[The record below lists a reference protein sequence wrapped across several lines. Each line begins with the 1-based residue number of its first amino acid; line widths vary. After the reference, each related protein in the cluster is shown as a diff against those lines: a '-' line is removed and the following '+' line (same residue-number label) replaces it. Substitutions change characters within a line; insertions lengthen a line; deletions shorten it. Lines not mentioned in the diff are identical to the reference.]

1 MTKKKESTFFQQ
13 QNYDRK
19 KIGFMS
25 LEVSLKIAFF
35 HILGAPSIVSQKLH
49 GTLLLLRMYITDKIS
64 LMNKRKSHAAD
75 GK

>member
-1 MTKKKESTFFQQ
+1 
-13 QNYDRK
+13 
-19 KIGFMS
+19 MS

-35 HILGAPSIVSQKLH
+35 HILAPSIVSQKLH
-49 GTLLLLRMYITDKIS
+49 GTLLLLRMYNITDKIS

>member
-13 QNYDRK
+13 QNPGK

-25 LEVSLKIAFF
+25 LEASLKLHFF
-35 HILGAPSIVSQKLH
+35 HILAPSIVSQKLH